1 MSILLDGFT
10 LASSIRSR
18 LKADVDAVVSR
29 GQRRPGLSVIVVGSD
44 FASLTYVKSKEKQAN
59 SVGFVSDVVRLPE
72 TVSQETL
79 LKAIATLNNNTRVDG
94 ILLQL
99 PLPKHL
105 DEDQAIASIAPTK
118 DVDGLTPD
126 NVAALTLGK
135 EGLVACTPKGIMSL
149 LDAYNIDVEGKKV
162 LIIGRSRLVGRPLAS
177 LMLKKNAT
185 VTIAHS
191 KTKNLEQECLNHE
204 IIVVATGQK
213 GLIKPSYIKDT
224 HVLVDVGIHRNEDG
238 SLSGDVDKVAYERA
252 AFATPVPKGVGP
264 MTIVSLLENTMIAY
278 NQGEIH
284 E

>member
-1 MSILLDGFT
+1 MSTRLDGFA
-10 LASSIRSR
+10 LAASIRQG
-18 LKADVDAVVSR
+18 LKDDVGALVLQ
-29 GQRRPGLSVIVVGSD
+29 GKRRPGLAVIVVGSD
-44 FASLTYVKSKEKQAN
+44 FASLTYVGSKEKQAA
-59 SVGFVSDVVRLPE
+59 SVGFVSEVVRLPE

-79 LKAIATLNNNTRVDG
+79 LEAIATLNQSPNIDG

-105 DEDQAIASIAPTK
+105 DEDRALASIDPGK
-118 DVDGLTPD
+118 DVDGLTPT

-135 EGLVACTPKGIMSL
+135 AGLVACTPKGIMRL

-177 LMLKKNAT
+177 LMLKANAT

-191 KTKNLEQECLNHE
+191 KTQHLEQECLNHDV
-204 IIVVATGQK
+204 IVVATGQQ
-213 GLIKPSYIKDT
+213 GLIQPAFIRDH
-224 HVLVDVGIHRNEDG
+224 HVLIDVGIHRNDDG
-238 SLSGDVDKVAYERA
+238 TIAGDVAAEAYERA

-278 NQGEIH
+278 NRGENH